1 MVKNPG
7 NSFTLLSLVYIILLT
22 IVYFSKPRAKNLE
35 TKIYSYIVV
44 TCLIGC
50 VVSLGT
56 YYFMFHID
64 MYPILNEIFAR
75 SYLLFI
81 LTYTSLVSYYVL
93 AISINDKL
101 SDEKKEKYIFYSKVT
116 VMALTIFSFLL
127 ALILPM
133 DYISK
138 KDMVYSTGPAVKFVF
153 SFTRGYALL
162 WILILV
168 TKIKRITEKKYYPMI
183 LYIILGA
190 LISCVQ
196 GAHPEYLLSTSMIVF
211 VTFLMYFT
219 IENPDVKLIA
229 QLELAKTGAE
239 KANRAKSD
247 FLSSMSHEIRTPLN
261 AIVGLSEDIESY
273 KDRVPKEVVED
284 TTDIKNASDTLLEI
298 VGNILDINKIESD
311 HMELVEQEYNFKEEI
326 TKMARVTATRI
337 GDKPIEFEMN
347 MAVDI
352 PDTLIGDKLHVK
364 TVVNNLLTNAIK
376 YTDKGKVSLTVKCI
390 NRGNNCNLI
399 ISVQDTG
406 RGIKKENIE
415 KLFTKFERLDEDKNT
430 TIEGTGLGLAIT
442 KSLVNLMN
450 GKINVQSRFGTGSLF
465 VVNLPQKIGK
475 RIDPKNKDKV
485 STNDSIKIDTSSK
498 KILIVDD
505 NNLNIK
511 VTTKML
517 KDLKYQVDDCTS
529 GKACL
534 EKIKNG
540 NKYDVILMDIMMP
553 EMSGEETLKELKKDS
568 DFITPVVA
576 LTADAL
582 SGCEEKYKSL
592 GFTEYLSKPF
602 KREELD
608 DKLKKILGD
617 DNKILWDKVDEVVIC
632 DDEDGE
638 K

>member
-7 NSFTLLSLVYIILLT
+7 NSFTLLSLIYIILLT

-50 VVSLGT
+50 IVSLGT

-64 MYPILNEIFAR
+64 MYQILNEIFAR

-101 SDEKKEKYIFYSKVT
+101 SDERKEKYIFYSKMT
-116 VMALTIFSFLL
+116 VMILTIFSFVL

-133 DYISK
+133 DYVSK
-138 KDMVYSTGPAVKFVF
+138 KDIVYSTGPAVKFVF
-153 SFTRGYALL
+153 SFTRGYAAL

-183 LYIILGA
+183 LYIILGG
-190 LISCVQ
+190 LVSYVQ
-196 GAHPEYLLSTSMIVF
+196 STHPEYLLSTSMIVF

-347 MAVDI
+347 LAIDI
-352 PDTLIGDKLHVK
+352 PDILIGDKLHVK

-415 KLFTKFERLDEDKNT
+415 KLFTKFERLDEEKNI

-442 KSLVNLMN
+442 KKLVELMH
-450 GKINVQSRFGTGSLF
+450 GKMVVQSIYGKGSKFTVSLD
-465 VVNLPQKIGK
+465 QKIVATKEKEEIKEKTVVKCNYKGK
-475 RIDPKNKDKV
+475 RV
-485 STNDSIKIDTSSK
+485 
-498 KILIVDD
+498 LVVDD
-505 NNLNIK
+505 NKLNLK
-511 VTTKML
+511 VAERL
-517 KDLKYQVDDCTS
+517 LREYNLFVDEVAS
-529 GKACL
+529 GFDAIDRINMGVPYNL
-534 EKIKNG
+534 
-540 NKYDVILMDIMMP
+540 ILMDDMMP
-553 EMSGEETLKELKKDS
+553 KMSGCETLKELKKNK
-568 DFITPVVA
+568 DFHTKTVA
-576 LTADAL
+576 LTANAI
-582 SGCEEKYKSL
+582 SGMREKYLSV
-592 GFTEYLSKPF
+592 GFDDYLAKPI
-602 KREELD
+602 KKEELEVIL
-608 DKLKKILGD
+608 DKYLKE
-617 DNKILWDKVDEVVIC
+617 DK
-632 DDEDGE
+632 

>member
-1 MVKNPG
+1 MIVKNPG
-7 NSFTLLSLVYIILLT
+7 NSFTLLSSIYIILLT

-35 TKIYSYIVV
+35 TKIYSYIVI

-50 VVSLGT
+50 IVSLGT

-64 MYPILNEIFAR
+64 IYPTLNEIFAR
-75 SYLLFI
+75 CYLLFI
-81 LTYTSLVSYYVL
+81 LIYTSLVSYYVL

-101 SDEKKEKYIFYSKVT
+101 SDERKEKYILYSKIF
-116 VMALTIFSFLL
+116 VMVLTFCSFLITL
-127 ALILPM
+127 SLPM
-133 DYISK
+133 TYVSK
-138 KDMVYSTGPAVKFVF
+138 KDIVYSTGPAVKFVF
-153 SFTRGYALL
+153 AFTRGYALL

-168 TKIKRITEKKYYPMI
+168 TKIRRITEKKYYPMI
-183 LYIILGA
+183 IYIVLGG
-190 LISCVQ
+190 IVSCIQ
-196 GAHPEYLLSTSMIVF
+196 GVHPEYLLSTSMIVF

-229 QLELAKTGAE
+229 QLELAKTSAE

-273 KDRVPKEVVED
+273 KDLVPKEVVED

-298 VGNILDINKIESD
+298 VGNILDINKIESN

-326 TKMARVTATRI
+326 TKLVKVTSTRI
-337 GDKPIEFEMN
+337 GDKPITFTMN
-347 MAVDI
+347 LAEDI
-352 PDTLIGDKLHVK
+352 PDILIGDKLHIK

-376 YTDKGKVSLTVKCI
+376 YTDKGMVSLTVKCI
-390 NRGNNCNLI
+390 NKSDICNLI

-406 RGIKKENIE
+406 RGIRKENIE
-415 KLFTKFERLDEDKNT
+415 KLFTKFERLDEKNT

-450 GKINVQSRFGTGSLF
+450 GSINVQSRYGTGSLF
-465 VVNLPQKIGK
+465 VISVPQKIGK
-475 RIDPKNKDKV
+475 MIDIDNNKKDNII
-485 STNDSIKIDTSSK
+485 TNDIVNTSDK

-517 KDLKYQVDDCTS
+517 KDLNYQVDSCLS
-529 GKACL
+529 GKECL
-534 EKIKNG
+534 EKVRNG
-540 NKYDVILMDIMMP
+540 NKYDIILMDIMMP
-553 EMSGEETLKELKKDS
+553 EMSGIETLNELKKDNN
-568 DFITPVVA
+568 FITPVIA

-582 SGCEEKYKSL
+582 SGCEEKYKDM
-592 GFTEYLSKPF
+592 GFNEYLSKPF
-602 KREELD
+602 KKDEIT
-608 DKLKKILGD
+608 DKLNEL
-617 DNKILWDKVDEVVIC
+617 LRS
-632 DDEDGE
+632 DDEII
-638 K
+638 

>member
-7 NSFTLLSLVYIILLT
+7 NSFTLLSLIYIILLT
-22 IVYFSKPRAKNLE
+22 VVYFSKPRAKNLE
-35 TKIYSYIVV
+35 TKIYSYIVI

-50 VVSLGT
+50 IVSLGT
-56 YYFMFHID
+56 YFFMFHID

-81 LTYTSLVSYYVL
+81 LIYTSLVSYYVL
-93 AISINDKL
+93 AISINDEL
-101 SDEKKEKYIFYSKVT
+101 PDERKEKYIFYSKVV
-116 VMALTIFSFLL
+116 VMSLTIFSFLI

-133 DYISK
+133 ECISK

-153 SFTRGYALL
+153 SFTRCYALL
-162 WILILV
+162 WVLILV

-183 LYIILGA
+183 IYIILGG
-190 LISCVQ
+190 LISYIQ
-196 GAHPEYLLSTSMIVF
+196 GAHPEYLLSTSMVVF

-298 VGNILDINKIESD
+298 VGNILDINKIEND

-326 TKMARVTATRI
+326 TKLARVTATRI

-347 MAVDI
+347 LAIDI
-352 PDTLIGDKLHVK
+352 PDILIGDKLHVK
-364 TVVNNLLTNAIK
+364 TIVNNLLTNAIK

-415 KLFTKFERLDEDKNT
+415 KLFTKFERLDEKNT

-465 VVNLPQKIGK
+465 VVNIPQKISK
-475 RIDPKNKDKV
+475 RQELKKDKDSN
-485 STNDSIKIDTSSK
+485 STNTKINTSNK

-511 VTTKML
+511 VTTKIL
-517 KDLKYQVDDCTS
+517 KDLKYQVDDCNS
-529 GKACL
+529 GKECL
-534 EKIKNG
+534 EKISKG
-540 NKYDVILMDIMMP
+540 SKYDVILMDIMMP
-553 EMSGEETLKELKKDS
+553 KMSGDETLKELKKDDS
-568 DFITPVVA
+568 FITPVIA

-582 SGCEEKYKSL
+582 SGCEEKYKNL
-592 GFTEYLSKPF
+592 GFSDYLSKPL
-602 KREELD
+602 KKDELD
-608 DKLKKILGD
+608 EKLKKILGN
-617 DNKILWDKVDEVVIC
+617 DNKISWDNVDEVVIC
-632 DDEDGE
+632 NDKEMD
-638 K
+638 

>member
-7 NSFTLLSLVYIILLT
+7 NSFTLLSLIYIILLT

-50 VVSLGT
+50 IVSLGT

-101 SDEKKEKYIFYSKVT
+101 SDERKEKYIFYSKMT
-116 VMALTIFSFLL
+116 VMILTIFSFVL

-133 DYISK
+133 DYVSK

-153 SFTRGYALL
+153 SFTRGYAIL
-162 WILILV
+162 WILILI

-183 LYIILGA
+183 LYIILGG
-190 LISCVQ
+190 LVSYVQ
-196 GAHPEYLLSTSMIVF
+196 STHPEYLLSTSMIVF

-326 TKMARVTATRI
+326 TKLARVTATRI

-347 MAVDI
+347 LAIDI
-352 PDTLIGDKLHVK
+352 PDILIGDKLHVK

-415 KLFTKFERLDEDKNT
+415 KLFTKFERLDEKNT

-475 RIDPKNKDKV
+475 RIDSKNNDKI
-485 STNDSIKIDTSSK
+485 STNDNVKIDTSSK

-529 GKACL
+529 GKVCL

-553 EMSGEETLKELKKDS
+553 EMSGEEVLKELKKDS

-592 GFTEYLSKPF
+592 GFSEYLSKPF
-602 KREELD
+602 KKDELD
-608 DKLKKILGD
+608 DKLKKLLGD
-617 DNKILWDKVDEVVIC
+617 NNKISWDNVDSVVIC
-632 DDEDGE
+632 DEEGE
-638 K
+638 

>member
-7 NSFTLLSLVYIILLT
+7 NSFTLLSLIYIILLT

-50 VVSLGT
+50 IVSLGT

-75 SYLLFI
+75 SYLLFV

-101 SDEKKEKYIFYSKVT
+101 SDERKEKYIFYSKVA
-116 VMALTIFSFLL
+116 VMALTIFSFVL

-133 DYISK
+133 DYVSK
-138 KDMVYSTGPAVKFVF
+138 KDIVYSTGPAVKFVF
-153 SFTRGYALL
+153 SFTRGYAIL
-162 WILILV
+162 WILILI

-183 LYIILGA
+183 LYIILGG
-190 LISCVQ
+190 LVSYVQ
-196 GAHPEYLLSTSMIVF
+196 STHPEYLLSTSMIVF

-326 TKMARVTATRI
+326 TKLARVTATRI

-347 MAVDI
+347 LAIDI
-352 PDTLIGDKLHVK
+352 PDILIGDKLHVK

-415 KLFTKFERLDEDKNT
+415 KLFTKFERLDEKNT

-475 RIDPKNKDKV
+475 RIDSKNNDKI
-485 STNDSIKIDTSSK
+485 STNDNIKIDTSSK

-517 KDLKYQVDDCTS
+517 KDLNYQVDDCTS
-529 GKACL
+529 GKVCL

-553 EMSGEETLKELKKDS
+553 EMSGEEALKELKKDS

-592 GFTEYLSKPF
+592 GFSEYLSKPF
-602 KREELD
+602 KKDELD
-608 DKLKKILGD
+608 DKLKKLLGD
-617 DNKILWDKVDEVVIC
+617 DNKISWDNVDSVVIC
-632 DDEDGE
+632 DEE
-638 K
+638 SE

>member
-127 ALILPM
+127 ALIIPM

-138 KDMVYSTGPAVKFVF
+138 KDIVYSTGPAVKFVF

-183 LYIILGA
+183 LYIILGG

-196 GAHPEYLLSTSMIVF
+196 GSHPEYLLSTSMIVF

-415 KLFTKFERLDEDKNT
+415 KLFTKFERLDQDKNT

-485 STNDSIKIDTSSK
+485 STNDNIKIDTSSK

-517 KDLKYQVDDCTS
+517 KDLNYQVDDCTS
-529 GKACL
+529 GKVCL

-553 EMSGEETLKELKKDS
+553 EMSGEEALKELKKDS

-592 GFTEYLSKPF
+592 GFSEYISKPF

-617 DNKILWDKVDEVVIC
+617 DDKISWDKVDEVVIC
-632 DDEDGE
+632 DEED
-638 K
+638 

>member
-7 NSFTLLSLVYIILLT
+7 NSFTLLSLIYIILLT

-50 VVSLGT
+50 IVSLGT
-56 YYFMFHID
+56 YYFMFHIV

-75 SYLLFI
+75 NYLLFI

-101 SDEKKEKYIFYSKVT
+101 SDERKEKYIFYSKMT
-116 VMALTIFSFLL
+116 VMILTIFSFVL

-133 DYISK
+133 DYVSK
-138 KDMVYSTGPAVKFVF
+138 KDIVYSTGPAVKFVF
-153 SFTRGYALL
+153 SFTRCYALL
-162 WILILV
+162 WILILI

-183 LYIILGA
+183 LYIILGG
-190 LISCVQ
+190 LVSYVQ
-196 GAHPEYLLSTSMIVF
+196 STHPEYLLSTSMIVF

-326 TKMARVTATRI
+326 TKLARVTATRI

-347 MAVDI
+347 LAIDI
-352 PDTLIGDKLHVK
+352 PDILIGDKLHVK

-415 KLFTKFERLDEDKNT
+415 KLFTKFERLDEKNT

-475 RIDPKNKDKV
+475 RIDSKNNDKI
-485 STNDSIKIDTSSK
+485 STNDNVKIDTSSK

-529 GKACL
+529 GKVCL

-553 EMSGEETLKELKKDS
+553 EMSGEEVLKELKKDS

-592 GFTEYLSKPF
+592 GFSEYLSKPF
-602 KREELD
+602 KRDELD
-608 DKLKKILGD
+608 DKLKKLLGD
-617 DNKILWDKVDEVVIC
+617 NNKISWDNVDSVVIC
-632 DDEDGE
+632 DEE
-638 K
+638 SE

>member
-183 LYIILGA
+183 LYIILGG

-298 VGNILDINKIESD
+298 VGNILDINKIEND

-326 TKMARVTATRI
+326 TKLARVTATRI

-347 MAVDI
+347 LAIDI
-352 PDTLIGDKLHVK
+352 PDILIGDKLHVK

-475 RIDPKNKDKV
+475 RIDPKNNDKV
-485 STNDSIKIDTSSK
+485 STNDNIKIDTSNK
-498 KILIVDD
+498 RILIVDD

-517 KDLKYQVDDCTS
+517 KDLNYQVDDCTS

-592 GFTEYLSKPF
+592 GFSEYLSKPF

-617 DNKILWDKVDEVVIC
+617 NNKISWDKVDSVVIC
-632 DDEDGE
+632 DEEDE
-638 K
+638 

>member
-7 NSFTLLSLVYIILLT
+7 NSFTLLSLIYIILLT

-50 VVSLGT
+50 IVSLGT

-101 SDEKKEKYIFYSKVT
+101 SDERKEKYIFYSKMT
-116 VMALTIFSFLL
+116 VMILTIFSFVL

-133 DYISK
+133 DYVSK

-162 WILILV
+162 WILILI

-183 LYIILGA
+183 LYIILGG
-190 LISCVQ
+190 LVSYVQ
-196 GAHPEYLLSTSMIVF
+196 STHPEYLLSTSMIVF

-347 MAVDI
+347 LAIDI
-352 PDTLIGDKLHVK
+352 PDILIGDKLHVK

-415 KLFTKFERLDEDKNT
+415 KLFTKFERLDEKNT

-465 VVNLPQKIGK
+465 VVNLSQKIGK
-475 RIDPKNKDKV
+475 RIDSKNNDKI
-485 STNDSIKIDTSSK
+485 STNDNVKIDTSSK

-517 KDLKYQVDDCTS
+517 KDLNYQVDDCTS
-529 GKACL
+529 GKVCL

-553 EMSGEETLKELKKDS
+553 EMSGEEVLKELKKDS

-592 GFTEYLSKPF
+592 GFSEYLSKPF
-602 KREELD
+602 KKDELD
-608 DKLKKILGD
+608 DKLKKLLGD
-617 DNKILWDKVDEVVIC
+617 NNKISWDNVDSVVIC
-632 DDEDGE
+632 DEEGE
-638 K
+638 

>member
-22 IVYFSKPRAKNLE
+22 IVYFSKPRAKNIE
-35 TKIYSYIVV
+35 TKTYSYIVI
-44 TCLIGC
+44 TCLVGC
-50 VVSLGT
+50 LVSLGT

-101 SDEKKEKYIFYSKVT
+101 SDEKKEKYIFYSKVA
-116 VMALTIFSFLL
+116 VMSLTIFSFLIS
-127 ALILPM
+127 LILPM
-133 DYISK
+133 DYVSK

-183 LYIILGA
+183 IYIILGG

-337 GDKPIEFEMN
+337 GDKSIEFEMN

-352 PDTLIGDKLHVK
+352 PDILIGDKLHVK

-415 KLFTKFERLDEDKNT
+415 KLFTKFERLDQDKNT

-475 RIDPKNKDKV
+475 RIDPKNNDKA
-485 STNDSIKIDTSSK
+485 STNDNIKIDTSSK

-505 NNLNIK
+505 NDLNIK

-517 KDLKYQVDDCTS
+517 KDLNYQVDDCTS

-592 GFTEYLSKPF
+592 GFSEYLSKPF

-617 DNKILWDKVDEVVIC
+617 DNKISWDNVDSVVIC
-632 DDEDGE
+632 DEESE

>member
-7 NSFTLLSLVYIILLT
+7 NSFTLLSLIYIILLT
-22 IVYFSKPRAKNLE
+22 VVYFSKPRAKNLE
-35 TKIYSYIVV
+35 TKIYSYIVI
-44 TCLIGC
+44 TCLVGC
-50 VVSLGT
+50 IVSLGT
-56 YYFMFHID
+56 YFFMFHID

-81 LTYTSLVSYYVL
+81 LIYTSLVSYYVL
-93 AISINDKL
+93 AISINDEL
-101 SDEKKEKYIFYSKVT
+101 SDERKEKYIFYSKVV
-116 VMALTIFSFLL
+116 VMSLTIFSFLI

-133 DYISK
+133 ECISK

-153 SFTRGYALL
+153 SFTRCYALL
-162 WILILV
+162 WVLILV

-183 LYIILGA
+183 IYIILGG
-190 LISCVQ
+190 LISYIQ

-298 VGNILDINKIESD
+298 VGNILDINKIEND

-326 TKMARVTATRI
+326 TKLARVTATRI

-347 MAVDI
+347 LAIDI
-352 PDTLIGDKLHVK
+352 PDILIGDKLHVK

-415 KLFTKFERLDEDKNT
+415 KLFTKFERLDEKNT

-450 GKINVQSRFGTGSLF
+450 GKINVQSRFG
-465 VVNLPQKIGK
+465 
-475 RIDPKNKDKV
+475 KN
-485 STNDSIKIDTSSK
+485 I
-498 KILIVDD
+498 
-505 NNLNIK
+505 
-511 VTTKML
+511 
-517 KDLKYQVDDCTS
+517 
-529 GKACL
+529 
-534 EKIKNG
+534 
-540 NKYDVILMDIMMP
+540 
-553 EMSGEETLKELKKDS
+553 
-568 DFITPVVA
+568 
-576 LTADAL
+576 
-582 SGCEEKYKSL
+582 
-592 GFTEYLSKPF
+592 
-602 KREELD
+602 
-608 DKLKKILGD
+608 
-617 DNKILWDKVDEVVIC
+617 
-632 DDEDGE
+632 
-638 K
+638 

>member
-7 NSFTLLSLVYIILLT
+7 NSFTLLSLIYIILLT
-22 IVYFSKPRAKNLE
+22 VVYFSKPRAKNLE
-35 TKIYSYIVV
+35 TKIYSYIVI

-50 VVSLGT
+50 IVSLGT
-56 YYFMFHID
+56 YFFMFHID

-81 LTYTSLVSYYVL
+81 LIYTSLVSYYVL
-93 AISINDKL
+93 AISINDEL
-101 SDEKKEKYIFYSKVT
+101 PDERKEKYIFYSKVV
-116 VMALTIFSFLL
+116 VMSLTIFSFLI

-133 DYISK
+133 ECISK

-153 SFTRGYALL
+153 SFTRCYALL
-162 WILILV
+162 WVLILV

-183 LYIILGA
+183 IYIILGG
-190 LISCVQ
+190 LISYIQ

-298 VGNILDINKIESD
+298 VGNILDINKIEND

-326 TKMARVTATRI
+326 TKLARVTATRI

-347 MAVDI
+347 LAIDI
-352 PDTLIGDKLHVK
+352 PDILIGDKLHVK

-415 KLFTKFERLDEDKNT
+415 KLFTKFERLDEKNT

-465 VVNLPQKIGK
+465 VVNIPQKISK
-475 RIDPKNKDKV
+475 RQELKKDKDSN
-485 STNDSIKIDTSSK
+485 STNTKINTSNK

-511 VTTKML
+511 VTTKIL
-517 KDLKYQVDDCTS
+517 KDLKYQVDDCNS
-529 GKACL
+529 GKECL
-534 EKIKNG
+534 EKISKG
-540 NKYDVILMDIMMP
+540 SKYDVILMDIMMP
-553 EMSGEETLKELKKDS
+553 EMSGDETLKELKKDDS
-568 DFITPVVA
+568 FITPVIA

-582 SGCEEKYKSL
+582 SGCEEKYKNL
-592 GFTEYLSKPF
+592 GFSDYLPKPF
-602 KREELD
+602 KKDELD
-608 DKLKKILGD
+608 DKLRKILGN
-617 DNKILWDKVDEVVIC
+617 DNKISWDNVDEVVIC
-632 DDEDGE
+632 SDKEMN
-638 K
+638 

>member
-7 NSFTLLSLVYIILLT
+7 NSFTLLSLIYIILLT

-50 VVSLGT
+50 IVSLGT
-56 YYFMFHID
+56 YYFMFHIV

-101 SDEKKEKYIFYSKVT
+101 SDEKKEKYIFYSKMT
-116 VMALTIFSFLL
+116 VMILTIFSFVL

-133 DYISK
+133 DYVSK
-138 KDMVYSTGPAVKFVF
+138 KDIVYSTGPAVKFVF
-153 SFTRGYALL
+153 SFTRGYAIL
-162 WILILV
+162 WILILI

-183 LYIILGA
+183 LYIILGG
-190 LISCVQ
+190 LVSYVQ
-196 GAHPEYLLSTSMIVF
+196 STHPEYLLSTSMIVF

-326 TKMARVTATRI
+326 TKLARVTATRI

-347 MAVDI
+347 LAIDI
-352 PDTLIGDKLHVK
+352 PDILIGDKLHVK

-415 KLFTKFERLDEDKNT
+415 KLFTKFERLDEKNT

-475 RIDPKNKDKV
+475 RIDSKNNDKI
-485 STNDSIKIDTSSK
+485 STNDNVKIDTSSK

-529 GKACL
+529 GKVCL

-553 EMSGEETLKELKKDS
+553 EMSGEEVLKELKKDS

-592 GFTEYLSKPF
+592 GFSEYLSKPF
-602 KREELD
+602 KKDELD
-608 DKLKKILGD
+608 DKLKKLLGD
-617 DNKILWDKVDEVVIC
+617 NNKISWDNVDSVVIC
-632 DDEDGE
+632 DEE
-638 K
+638 SE

>member
-7 NSFTLLSLVYIILLT
+7 NSFTLLSLIYIILLT
-22 IVYFSKPRAKNLE
+22 VVYFSKPRAKNLE
-35 TKIYSYIVV
+35 TKIYSYIVI

-50 VVSLGT
+50 IVSLGT
-56 YYFMFHID
+56 YFFMFHID

-81 LTYTSLVSYYVL
+81 LIYTSLVSYYVL
-93 AISINDKL
+93 AISINDEL
-101 SDEKKEKYIFYSKVT
+101 PDERKEKYIFYSKVV
-116 VMALTIFSFLL
+116 VMSLTIFSFLI

-133 DYISK
+133 ECISK

-153 SFTRGYALL
+153 SFTRCYALL
-162 WILILV
+162 WVLILV

-183 LYIILGA
+183 IYIILGG
-190 LISCVQ
+190 LISYIQ

-298 VGNILDINKIESD
+298 VGNILDINKIEND

-326 TKMARVTATRI
+326 TKLARVTATRI
-337 GDKPIEFEMN
+337 GDKPIEFEMDL
-347 MAVDI
+347 AIDI
-352 PDTLIGDKLHVK
+352 PDILIGDKLHVK
-364 TVVNNLLTNAIK
+364 TIVNNLLTNAIK

-415 KLFTKFERLDEDKNT
+415 KLFTKFERLDEKNT

-465 VVNLPQKIGK
+465 VVNLPQKISK
-475 RIDPKNKDKV
+475 RQELKKDKDSN
-485 STNDSIKIDTSSK
+485 STNTKINTSNK

-511 VTTKML
+511 VTTKIL
-517 KDLKYQVDDCTS
+517 KDLKYQVDDCNS
-529 GKACL
+529 GKECL
-534 EKIKNG
+534 EKISNG
-540 NKYDVILMDIMMP
+540 SKYDVILMDIMMP
-553 EMSGEETLKELKKDS
+553 KMSGDETLKELKKDDS
-568 DFITPVVA
+568 FITPVIA

-582 SGCEEKYKSL
+582 SGCEEKYINL
-592 GFTEYLSKPF
+592 GFSDYLSKPF
-602 KREELD
+602 KKDELD
-608 DKLKKILGD
+608 EKLKKLLGN
-617 DNKILWDKVDEVVIC
+617 DNKISWDNVDEVVIC
-632 DDEDGE
+632 NDKEMD
-638 K
+638 

>member
-138 KDMVYSTGPAVKFVF
+138 KDMVYSMGPAVKFVF

-592 GFTEYLSKPF
+592 GFSEYLSKPF

-608 DKLKKILGD
+608 DKLKKLLGD

>member
-7 NSFTLLSLVYIILLT
+7 NSFTLLSLIYIILLT

-50 VVSLGT
+50 IVSLGT

-101 SDEKKEKYIFYSKVT
+101 SDERKEKYIFYSKVA
-116 VMALTIFSFLL
+116 VMALTIFSFVL
-127 ALILPM
+127 ALILPR
-133 DYISK
+133 DYVSK
-138 KDMVYSTGPAVKFVF
+138 KDIVYSTGPAVKFVF

-162 WILILV
+162 WILILI

-183 LYIILGA
+183 LYIILGG
-190 LISCVQ
+190 LVSYVQ
-196 GAHPEYLLSTSMIVF
+196 STHPEYLLSTSMIVF

-326 TKMARVTATRI
+326 TKLARVTATRI

-347 MAVDI
+347 LAIDI
-352 PDTLIGDKLHVK
+352 PDILIGDKLHVK

-415 KLFTKFERLDEDKNT
+415 KLFTKFERLDEKNT

-475 RIDPKNKDKV
+475 RIDPKNNDKI
-485 STNDSIKIDTSSK
+485 STNDNIKIDTSSK

-517 KDLKYQVDDCTS
+517 KDLNYQVDDCTS
-529 GKACL
+529 GKVCL

-553 EMSGEETLKELKKDS
+553 EMSGEEALKELKKDS

-592 GFTEYLSKPF
+592 GFSEYLSKPF
-602 KREELD
+602 KKDELD
-608 DKLKKILGD
+608 DKLKKLLGD
-617 DNKILWDKVDEVVIC
+617 DNKISWDNVDSVVIC
-632 DDEDGE
+632 DEE
-638 K
+638 SE

>member
-7 NSFTLLSLVYIILLT
+7 NSFTLLSLIYIILLT

-50 VVSLGT
+50 IVSLGT

-75 SYLLFI
+75 SYLLFV

-101 SDEKKEKYIFYSKVT
+101 SDEKKEKYIFYSKMT
-116 VMALTIFSFLL
+116 VMILTIFSFVL

-133 DYISK
+133 ECISK

-153 SFTRGYALL
+153 SFTRCYALL
-162 WILILV
+162 WVLILV

-183 LYIILGA
+183 IYIILGG
-190 LISCVQ
+190 LISYIQ

-326 TKMARVTATRI
+326 TKLARVTATRI

-347 MAVDI
+347 LAIDI
-352 PDTLIGDKLHVK
+352 PDILIGDKLHVK

-415 KLFTKFERLDEDKNT
+415 KLFTKFERLDEKNT

-475 RIDPKNKDKV
+475 RIDPKNNDKI
-485 STNDSIKIDTSSK
+485 STNDNIKIDTSSK

-517 KDLKYQVDDCTS
+517 KDLNYQVDDCTS
-529 GKACL
+529 GKVCL

-553 EMSGEETLKELKKDS
+553 EMSGEEALKELKKDS

-592 GFTEYLSKPF
+592 GFSEYLSKPF
-602 KREELD
+602 KKDELD
-608 DKLKKILGD
+608 DKLKKLLGD
-617 DNKILWDKVDEVVIC
+617 DNKISWDNVDSVVIC
-632 DDEDGE
+632 DEGSE
-638 K
+638 

>member
-7 NSFTLLSLVYIILLT
+7 NSFTLLSLIYIILLT
-22 IVYFSKPRAKNLE
+22 VVYFSKPRAKNLE
-35 TKIYSYIVV
+35 TKIYSYIVI

-50 VVSLGT
+50 IVSLGT
-56 YYFMFHID
+56 YFFMFHID

-81 LTYTSLVSYYVL
+81 LIYTSLVSYYVL
-93 AISINDKL
+93 AISINDEL
-101 SDEKKEKYIFYSKVT
+101 PDERKEKYIFYSKVV
-116 VMALTIFSFLL
+116 VMSLTIFSLL
-127 ALILPM
+127 IALILPM
-133 DYISK
+133 ECISK

-153 SFTRGYALL
+153 SFTRCYALL
-162 WILILV
+162 WVLILV

-183 LYIILGA
+183 IYIILGG
-190 LISCVQ
+190 LISYIQ

-298 VGNILDINKIESD
+298 VGNILDINKIEND

-326 TKMARVTATRI
+326 TKLARVTATRI
-337 GDKPIEFEMN
+337 GDKPIEFEMDL
-347 MAVDI
+347 AIDI
-352 PDTLIGDKLHVK
+352 PDILIGDKLHVK
-364 TVVNNLLTNAIK
+364 TIVNNLLTNAIK

-415 KLFTKFERLDEDKNT
+415 KLFTKFERLDEKNT

-465 VVNLPQKIGK
+465 VVNIPQKISK
-475 RIDPKNKDKV
+475 RQELKKDKDSN
-485 STNDSIKIDTSSK
+485 STNTKINTSNK

-511 VTTKML
+511 VTTKIL
-517 KDLKYQVDDCTS
+517 KDLKYQVDDCNS
-529 GKACL
+529 GKECL
-534 EKIKNG
+534 EKISKG
-540 NKYDVILMDIMMP
+540 SKYDVILMDIMMP
-553 EMSGEETLKELKKDS
+553 KMSGDETLKELKKDDS
-568 DFITPVVA
+568 FITPVIA

-582 SGCEEKYKSL
+582 SGCEEKYKNL
-592 GFTEYLSKPF
+592 GFIDYLSKPF
-602 KREELD
+602 KKDELD
-608 DKLKKILGD
+608 EKLKKILGN
-617 DNKILWDKVDEVVIC
+617 DNKISWDNVDEVVIC
-632 DDEDGE
+632 NDKEMD
-638 K
+638 

>member
-44 TCLIGC
+44 ICLIGC

-64 MYPILNEIFAR
+64 MYPILNEIFSR

-101 SDEKKEKYIFYSKVT
+101 SDDKKEKYIFYSKVT
-116 VMALTIFSFLL
+116 VMALTTFSFLL
-127 ALILPM
+127 ALIFPM
-133 DYISK
+133 DYVSK

-153 SFTRGYALL
+153 SFTRGYAIL

-183 LYIILGA
+183 LYIILGG
-190 LISCVQ
+190 LVSYVQ
-196 GAHPEYLLSTSMIVF
+196 SIHPEYLLSTSMIVF

-219 IENPDVKLIA
+219 IENPDVKLIT
-229 QLELAKTGAE
+229 QLELAKTAE

-352 PDTLIGDKLHVK
+352 PDILIGDRIHVK

-415 KLFTKFERLDEDKNT
+415 KLFTKFERLAQDKNT

-475 RIDPKNKDKV
+475 RIEPKNKDKV
-485 STNDSIKIDTSSK
+485 NTNNNIKIDTSSK

-517 KDLKYQVDDCTS
+517 KDLNYQVDDCTS

-553 EMSGEETLKELKKDS
+553 EMSGKETLKELKKDS

-592 GFTEYLSKPF
+592 GFSEYLSKPF

-617 DNKILWDKVDEVVIC
+617 DNKIPWDKVDSVVIC
-632 DDEDGE
+632 DEE
-638 K
+638 EN

>member
-22 IVYFSKPRAKNLE
+22 IVYFSKPRAKNIE
-35 TKIYSYIVV
+35 TKTYSYIVI
-44 TCLIGC
+44 TCLVGC
-50 VVSLGT
+50 LVSLGT

-101 SDEKKEKYIFYSKVT
+101 SDEKKEKYIFYSKVA
-116 VMALTIFSFLL
+116 VMSLTIFSFLIS
-127 ALILPM
+127 LILPM
-133 DYISK
+133 DYVSK

-183 LYIILGA
+183 IYIILGG

-352 PDTLIGDKLHVK
+352 PDILIGDKLHVK

-415 KLFTKFERLDEDKNT
+415 KLFTKFERLDQDKNT

-475 RIDPKNKDKV
+475 RIDPKNNDKV
-485 STNDSIKIDTSSK
+485 STNDNIKIDTSSK

-517 KDLKYQVDDCTS
+517 KDLNYQVDDCTS

-592 GFTEYLSKPF
+592 GFSEYLSKPF

-617 DNKILWDKVDEVVIC
+617 NNKISWDNVDSVVIC
-632 DDEDGE
+632 DEESE

>member
-7 NSFTLLSLVYIILLT
+7 NSFTLLSLVYIILLI

-183 LYIILGA
+183 LYIILGG

-592 GFTEYLSKPF
+592 GFSEYLSKPF

-608 DKLKKILGD
+608 EKLKKLLGD
-617 DNKILWDKVDEVVIC
+617 DNNILWDRVDEVVIC

>member
-7 NSFTLLSLVYIILLT
+7 NSFTLLSLIYIILLT
-22 IVYFSKPRAKNLE
+22 IVYLSKPRAKNLE

-50 VVSLGT
+50 IVSLGT

-81 LTYTSLVSYYVL
+81 LSYTSLVSYYVL

-101 SDEKKEKYIFYSKVT
+101 SDERKEKYIFYSKVA

-133 DYISK
+133 DYVSK
-138 KDMVYSTGPAVKFVF
+138 KDIVYSTGPAVKFVF
-153 SFTRGYALL
+153 SFTRGYAIL
-162 WILILV
+162 WILILI

-190 LISCVQ
+190 MISYIQ

-273 KDRVPKEVVED
+273 KERVPKEVVED

-298 VGNILDINKIESD
+298 VGNILDINKIEND

-326 TKMARVTATRI
+326 TKLARVTATRI

-347 MAVDI
+347 LAVDI
-352 PDTLIGDKLHVK
+352 PDILIGDKLHVK

-415 KLFTKFERLDEDKNT
+415 KLFTKFERLDEKNT

-475 RIDPKNKDKV
+475 RIDPKNNDKI
-485 STNDSIKIDTSSK
+485 STNDNIKIDTSSK

-517 KDLKYQVDDCTS
+517 KDLNYQVDDCTS
-529 GKACL
+529 GKVCL

-553 EMSGEETLKELKKDS
+553 EMSGEEALKELKKDS

-582 SGCEEKYKSL
+582 SGCEEKYKNL
-592 GFTEYLSKPF
+592 GFSDYLSKPF
-602 KREELD
+602 KKDELD
-608 DKLKKILGD
+608 EKLKKLLGN
-617 DNKILWDKVDEVVIC
+617 DNKISWDNVDEVVIC
-632 DDEDGE
+632 SDKEMD
-638 K
+638 

>member
-35 TKIYSYIVV
+35 TKIYSYIVIA
-44 TCLIGC
+44 CLVGC

-101 SDEKKEKYIFYSKVT
+101 SDEKKEKYIFYSKMT
-116 VMALTIFSFLL
+116 VMSLTIFSFLL

-133 DYISK
+133 DYVSK
-138 KDMVYSTGPAVKFVF
+138 KDIVYSTGPAVKFVF

-162 WILILV
+162 WILILI

-183 LYIILGA
+183 LYIILGGM
-190 LISCVQ
+190 ISYIQ
-196 GAHPEYLLSTSMIVF
+196 SIHPEYLLSTSMIVF

-352 PDTLIGDKLHVK
+352 PDILIGDKLHVK

-475 RIDPKNKDKV
+475 RIDSKNNDKV
-485 STNDSIKIDTSSK
+485 STNDKKIDTSNK
-498 KILIVDD
+498 RILIVDD

-517 KDLKYQVDDCTS
+517 KDLNYQVDDCTS

-553 EMSGEETLKELKKDS
+553 EMSGEEALKELKKDS

-592 GFTEYLSKPF
+592 GFSEYLSKPF
-602 KREELD
+602 KKEELD
-608 DKLKKILGD
+608 DKLKKLLGN
-617 DNKILWDKVDEVVIC
+617 DNKILWNKVDEVVIC
-632 DDEDGE
+632 GEED
-638 K
+638 

>member
-1 MVKNPG
+1 MVNNPG

-22 IVYFSKPRAKNLE
+22 IVYFSKPRAENLE

-183 LYIILGA
+183 LYIILGG

-219 IENPDVKLIA
+219 IENPDVKLIV

-352 PDTLIGDKLHVK
+352 PDILIGDKLHVK

-475 RIDPKNKDKV
+475 RIDPKNNDKV
-485 STNDSIKIDTSSK
+485 STNDNIKIDTSNK
-498 KILIVDD
+498 RILIVDD

-517 KDLKYQVDDCTS
+517 KDLNYQVDDCTS

-553 EMSGEETLKELKKDS
+553 EMSGKETLKELKKDS

-592 GFTEYLSKPF
+592 GFSEYLSKPF

-608 DKLKKILGD
+608 DKLKKLLGD
-617 DNKILWDKVDEVVIC
+617 DNKISWDKVDSVVIC
-632 DDEDGE
+632 DEEDE
-638 K
+638 

>member
-1 MVKNPG
+1 MYTGIFFLMEAIAYSILLVIIYFKKKIFKSKENKVYSLLVIISFIELILELILDYVGPLYQKIPTISFFVARLYCAFIELWLTLLICYVIYVLININKKDKYFIIAKYLFITLGIIFATLNFMLPLNFMYDGNIAYTYGPSVNIIYISAGLYSIVGIISLLTNSKNIKDKRFYPILLFLILGGIGSLIQYKNPG
-7 NSFTLLSLVYIILLT
+7 L
-22 IVYFSKPRAKNLE
+22 
-35 TKIYSYIVV
+35 
-44 TCLIGC
+44 
-50 VVSLGT
+50 
-56 YYFMFHID
+56 
-64 MYPILNEIFAR
+64 
-75 SYLLFI
+75 
-81 LTYTSLVSYYVL
+81 
-93 AISINDKL
+93 
-101 SDEKKEKYIFYSKVT
+101 
-116 VMALTIFSFLL
+116 LL
-127 ALILPM
+127 AVPIH
-133 DYISK
+133 
-138 KDMVYSTGPAVKFVF
+138 
-153 SFTRGYALL
+153 SF
-162 WILILV
+162 I
-168 TKIKRITEKKYYPMI
+168 
-183 LYIILGA
+183 
-190 LISCVQ
+190 
-196 GAHPEYLLSTSMIVF
+196 
-211 VTFLMYFT
+211 TFLMYFT

-298 VGNILDINKIESD
+298 VGNILDINKIEND

-326 TKMARVTATRI
+326 TKLARVTATRI

-347 MAVDI
+347 LAIDI
-352 PDTLIGDKLHVK
+352 PDILIGDKLHVK

-415 KLFTKFERLDEDKNT
+415 KLFTKFERLDEKNT

-465 VVNLPQKIGK
+465 VVNLPQKISK
-475 RIDPKNKDKV
+475 RQELKKNKD
-485 STNDSIKIDTSSK
+485 SNSANTKINTSNK

-511 VTTKML
+511 VTTKIL
-517 KDLKYQVDDCTS
+517 KDLKYQVDDCNS
-529 GKACL
+529 GKECL
-534 EKIKNG
+534 EKIRKG
-540 NKYDVILMDIMMP
+540 SKYDVILMDIMMP
-553 EMSGEETLKELKKDS
+553 KMSGDETLKELKKDDS
-568 DFITPVVA
+568 FITPVIA

-582 SGCEEKYKSL
+582 SGCEEKYKNL
-592 GFTEYLSKPF
+592 GFSDYLSKPF
-602 KREELD
+602 KKDELD
-608 DKLKKILGD
+608 EKLKKILGN
-617 DNKILWDKVDEVVIC
+617 DNKISWDNVDEVIIC
-632 DDEDGE
+632 NDKEMD
-638 K
+638 

>member
-101 SDEKKEKYIFYSKVT
+101 SYEKKEKYIFYSKVT

-183 LYIILGA
+183 LYIILGG

-219 IENPDVKLIA
+219 IENPDVKLIV

-352 PDTLIGDKLHVK
+352 PDILIGDKLHVK

-415 KLFTKFERLDEDKNT
+415 KLFTKFERLDQDKNT

-475 RIDPKNKDKV
+475 RIDPKNNDKV
-485 STNDSIKIDTSSK
+485 STNDNIKIDTSNK
-498 KILIVDD
+498 RILIVDD

-517 KDLKYQVDDCTS
+517 KDLNYQVDDCTS

-553 EMSGEETLKELKKDS
+553 EMSGKETLKELKKDS

-592 GFTEYLSKPF
+592 GFSEYLSKPF

-608 DKLKKILGD
+608 DKLKKLLGD
-617 DNKILWDKVDEVVIC
+617 DNKISWDKVDSVVIC
-632 DDEDGE
+632 DEEDE
-638 K
+638 

>member
-7 NSFTLLSLVYIILLT
+7 NSFTLLSLIYIILLT

-50 VVSLGT
+50 IVSLGT

-101 SDEKKEKYIFYSKVT
+101 SDERKEKYIFYSKVA
-116 VMALTIFSFLL
+116 VMALTIFSFVL

-133 DYISK
+133 DYVSK
-138 KDMVYSTGPAVKFVF
+138 KDIVYSTGPAVKFVF

-162 WILILV
+162 WILILI

-183 LYIILGA
+183 LYIILGG
-190 LISCVQ
+190 LVSYVQ
-196 GAHPEYLLSTSMIVF
+196 STHPEYLLSTSMIVF

-298 VGNILDINKIESD
+298 VGNIMDINKIESD

-326 TKMARVTATRI
+326 TKLARVTATRI

-347 MAVDI
+347 LAIDI
-352 PDTLIGDKLHVK
+352 PDILIGDKLHVK

-415 KLFTKFERLDEDKNT
+415 KLFTKFERLDEKNT

-475 RIDPKNKDKV
+475 RIDPKNNDKI
-485 STNDSIKIDTSSK
+485 STNDNIKIDTSSK

-517 KDLKYQVDDCTS
+517 KDLNYQVDDCTS
-529 GKACL
+529 GKVCL

-553 EMSGEETLKELKKDS
+553 EMSGEEALKELKKDS

-592 GFTEYLSKPF
+592 GFSEYLSKPF
-602 KREELD
+602 KKDELD
-608 DKLKKILGD
+608 DKLKKLLGD
-617 DNKILWDKVDEVVIC
+617 DNKISWDNVDSVVIC
-632 DDEDGE
+632 DEE
-638 K
+638 SE

>member
-7 NSFTLLSLVYIILLT
+7 NSFTLLSLIYIILLT

-50 VVSLGT
+50 IVSLGT

-64 MYPILNEIFAR
+64 MYQILNEIFAR

-101 SDEKKEKYIFYSKVT
+101 SDERKEKYIFYSKMT
-116 VMALTIFSFLL
+116 VMILTIFSFVL

-133 DYISK
+133 DYVSK
-138 KDMVYSTGPAVKFVF
+138 KDIVYSTGPAVKFVF
-153 SFTRGYALL
+153 SFTRGYAAL

-183 LYIILGA
+183 LYIILGG
-190 LISCVQ
+190 LVSYVQ
-196 GAHPEYLLSTSMIVF
+196 STHPEYLLSTSMIVF

-326 TKMARVTATRI
+326 TKLARVTATRI

-347 MAVDI
+347 LAIDI
-352 PDTLIGDKLHVK
+352 PDILIGDKLHVK

-415 KLFTKFERLDEDKNT
+415 KLFTKFERLDEKNT

-475 RIDPKNKDKV
+475 RIDSKNNDKI
-485 STNDSIKIDTSSK
+485 STNDNVKIDTSSK

-529 GKACL
+529 GKVCL

-553 EMSGEETLKELKKDS
+553 EMSGEEALKELKKDS

-592 GFTEYLSKPF
+592 GFSEYLSKPF
-602 KREELD
+602 KKDELD
-608 DKLKKILGD
+608 DKLKKLLGD
-617 DNKILWDKVDEVVIC
+617 NNKISWDNVDSVVIC
-632 DDEDGE
+632 DEE
-638 K
+638 SE

>member
-7 NSFTLLSLVYIILLT
+7 NSFTLLSLIYIILLT

-50 VVSLGT
+50 IVSLGT
-56 YYFMFHID
+56 YYFMFHIV

-101 SDEKKEKYIFYSKVT
+101 SDERKEKYIFYSKMT
-116 VMALTIFSFLL
+116 VMILTIFSFVL

-133 DYISK
+133 DYVSK
-138 KDMVYSTGPAVKFVF
+138 KDIVYSTGPAVKFVF
-153 SFTRGYALL
+153 SFTRGYAIL
-162 WILILV
+162 WILILI

-183 LYIILGA
+183 LYIILGG
-190 LISCVQ
+190 LVSYVQ
-196 GAHPEYLLSTSMIVF
+196 STHPEYLLSTSMIVF

-326 TKMARVTATRI
+326 TKLARVTATRI

-347 MAVDI
+347 LAIDI
-352 PDTLIGDKLHVK
+352 PDILIGDKLHVK

-415 KLFTKFERLDEDKNT
+415 KLFTKFERLDEKNT

-475 RIDPKNKDKV
+475 RIDSKNNDKI
-485 STNDSIKIDTSSK
+485 STNDNVKIDTSSK

-529 GKACL
+529 GKVCL

-553 EMSGEETLKELKKDS
+553 EMSGEEVLKELKKDS

-592 GFTEYLSKPF
+592 GFSEYLSKPF
-602 KREELD
+602 KKDELD
-608 DKLKKILGD
+608 DKLKKLLGD
-617 DNKILWDKVDEVVIC
+617 NNKISWDNVDSVVIC
-632 DDEDGE
+632 DEE
-638 K
+638 SE

>member
-35 TKIYSYIVV
+35 TKIYSYIVIA
-44 TCLIGC
+44 CLVGC

-101 SDEKKEKYIFYSKVT
+101 SDEKKEKYIFYSKIT
-116 VMALTIFSFLL
+116 VMALTIISFLIS
-127 ALILPM
+127 LILPM
-133 DYISK
+133 DYVSK

-153 SFTRGYALL
+153 FFTRGYALL
-162 WILILV
+162 WILILI

-183 LYIILGA
+183 LYIILGGM
-190 LISCVQ
+190 ISYIQSV
-196 GAHPEYLLSTSMIVF
+196 HPEYLLSTSMIVF

-311 HMELVEQEYNFKEEI
+311 HMELVEKEYNFREEI
-326 TKMARVTATRI
+326 TKMAKVTATRI

-352 PDTLIGDKLHVK
+352 PDILIGDRLHVK

-415 KLFTKFERLDEDKNT
+415 KLFTKFERLDQDKNT

-475 RIDPKNKDKV
+475 RIDSKNKDKV
-485 STNDSIKIDTSSK
+485 STNNNIKIDTSSK
-498 KILIVDD
+498 RILIVDD

-517 KDLKYQVDDCTS
+517 KDLNYQVDDCTS

-553 EMSGEETLKELKKDS
+553 EMSGEEALKELKKDS

-592 GFTEYLSKPF
+592 GFSEYLSKPF

-608 DKLKKILGD
+608 DKLKKLLGN
-617 DNKILWDKVDEVVIC
+617 DNKISWDNVDSVVIC
-632 DDEDGE
+632 DEED
-638 K
+638 